1 MKLSSYAR
9 NGGNLIVSEAV
20 YIQADIFPIAALIVV
35 LYNLKRDMSYTW
47 RKRCFATIIRLTV
60 GTMLCN
66 MVCWKFNGLPGK
78 TATYILW
85 IFNTAY
91 YIFMLLMSFMWFLY
105 VYDKVTNGSGQWGI
119 GVLPKAVPFL
129 IGFVFLMAAPSGAAI
144 FYIDDNN
151 MYCRGRLHFVS
162 TAVAA
167 GYFFAACVFA
177 FAALL
182 RAVSRESREESLRLV
197 LFGMFPLAGGVV
209 QLMAYGVDLLWQ
221 FTTAALVMVYLNIQQ
236 QNVSRDG
243 MTGLNNRRRLDEYVN
258 SLSTEHL
265 GRERLCYSIMDIDN
279 FKQINDR
286 YGHQMG
292 DKVICLVADVLKVVY
307 GNTRSFIARYGG
319 DEFVII
325 SKGFGQREA
334 EHHKGILEKKLLS
347 LKAHENIELTVEV
360 SMGSAFFGED
370 GGASIREMME
380 LADARMYEIKKLHHG
395 SFENILSE

>member
-1 MKLSSYAR
+1 MSA
-9 NGGNLIVSEAV
+9 AV

-60 GTMLCN
+60 AIMLCN
-66 MVCWKFNGLPGK
+66 IVCWKFNGVQGV
-78 TATYILW
+78 TASHILW

-91 YIFMLLMSFMWFLY
+91 YVFMLFMAFLWFLY
-105 VYDKVTNGSGQWGI
+105 VYDNVTNGNGQWGI
-119 GVLPKAVPFL
+119 EVLPKAVPFI
-129 IGFVFLMAAPSGAAI
+129 IGMVLLLAASVSAAV

-162 TAVAA
+162 TLVAA
-167 GYFFAACVFA
+167 GYIFLACVLA
-177 FAALL
+177 FSALFK
-182 RAVSRESREESLRLV
+182 AVSRENRTEYLRLV
-197 LFGMFPLAGGVV
+197 MFGLFPLVGGAI
-209 QLMAYGVDLLWQ
+209 QLMVHGADLLWQ

-258 SLSTEHL
+258 SLSSEHP
-265 GRERLCYSIMDIDN
+265 GREKLCYSIIDIDN
-279 FKQINDR
+279 FKQINDS
-286 YGHQMG
+286 YGHQTG
-292 DKVICLVADVLKVVY
+292 DKVICLVADALKVVY

-325 SKGFGQREA
+325 SKGFG
-334 EHHKGILEKKLLS
+334 EHEVKHYKDVLEKKLLS
-347 LKAHENIELTVEV
+347 LGAHENMELAVEI
-360 SMGSAFFGED
+360 SMGSAFLGED
-370 GGASIREMME
+370 GCTSIRGMME
-380 LADARMYEIKKLHHG
+380 LADARMYEIKKQHHG

>member
-1 MKLSSYAR
+1 
-9 NGGNLIVSEAV
+9 
-20 YIQADIFPIAALIVV
+20 
-35 LYNLKRDMSYTW
+35 
-47 RKRCFATIIRLTV
+47 
-60 GTMLCN
+60 
-66 MVCWKFNGLPGK
+66 
-78 TATYILW
+78 
-85 IFNTAY
+85 
-91 YIFMLLMSFMWFLY
+91 
-105 VYDKVTNGSGQWGI
+105 
-119 GVLPKAVPFL
+119 
-129 IGFVFLMAAPSGAAI
+129 
-144 FYIDDNN
+144 
-151 MYCRGRLHFVS
+151 
-162 TAVAA
+162 
-167 GYFFAACVFA
+167 
-177 FAALL
+177 
-182 RAVSRESREESLRLV
+182 
-197 LFGMFPLAGGVV
+197 
-209 QLMAYGVDLLWQ
+209 
-221 FTTAALVMVYLNIQQ
+221 MVYLSIQQ

-292 DKVICLVADVLKVVY
+292 DKVICLVADALKVVY

-334 EHHKGILEKKLLS
+334 EHYKGILEKKLLS

>member
-1 MKLSSYAR
+1 MSA
-9 NGGNLIVSEAV
+9 AV

-60 GTMLCN
+60 AIMLCN
-66 MVCWKFNGLPGK
+66 IVCWKLNGVQGV
-78 TATYILW
+78 TASYILW

-91 YIFMLLMSFMWFLY
+91 YVFMLFMAFLWFLY
-105 VYDKVTNGSGQWGI
+105 VYDNVTNGNGQWGI
-119 GVLPKAVPFL
+119 EVLPKAVPFI
-129 IGFVFLMAAPSGAAI
+129 IGMVLLLAASVSAAV

-162 TAVAA
+162 TLVAA
-167 GYFFAACVFA
+167 GYIFLACVLA
-177 FAALL
+177 FSALFK
-182 RAVSRESREESLRLV
+182 AVSRENRTEYLRLV
-197 LFGMFPLAGGVV
+197 MFGLFPLVGGAI
-209 QLMAYGVDLLWQ
+209 QLMVYGADLLWQ

-258 SLSTEHL
+258 SLSSEHP
-265 GRERLCYSIMDIDN
+265 GREKLCYSIIDIDN
-279 FKQINDR
+279 FKQINDS
-286 YGHQMG
+286 YGHQTG
-292 DKVICLVADVLKVVY
+292 DKVICLVADALKVVY

-325 SKGFGQREA
+325 SKGFG
-334 EHHKGILEKKLLS
+334 EHEVKHYKDVLEKKLLS
-347 LKAHENIELTVEV
+347 LEAHENMELAVEI
-360 SMGSAFFGED
+360 SMGSAFLGED
-370 GGASIREMME
+370 GCTSIRGMME
-380 LADARMYEIKKLHHG
+380 LADARMYEIKKQHHG